1 MPTIEITKRLLKRL
15 TLLNLVTPKGLAIT
29 PLLSGPH
36 GIGKSQIVVKTAKDL
51 GGIALIVEGGSLKE
65 GEITGLPFAF
75 ENPDQSKE
83 VRFIP
88 YYHVANIKKLQ
99 KQYYEKLTRDGFLA
113 KTITLNE
120 QGIVIHRSGN
130 QFVLPFATEAERT
143 LRGEDNIY
151 QWGENLP
158 YEVKLDLITSKEIQP
173 ITLFIDELNR
183 TDPQVMR
190 ELMNIILNRNIN
202 GFNLP
207 WWVNIVAAINPSTQ
221 DSKYAVNEFDE
232 AQTDRFLKIALDAN
246 IEEWVD
252 YALKQGLDND
262 VVMAIASME
271 DIFVARAKASEDIDN
286 MSPSPRSWE
295 MVNYLVQ
302 YNPIFN
308 ETTFFSTQE
317 KKAVNEDTEFLV
329 RGKVGGAAGRL
340 FLQNLQADKTQ
351 KILPQELLDGKNSKL
366 QSDLVLKFKNMRKIR
381 QKIIA
386 DSVARY
392 LGDHI
397 ESLERNAPK
406 DTIKQLENQLVDFIS
421 ILDPTTTLSFIRK
434 TIWVNLKQ
442 NNRKTVFD
450 RFSHLFAKDVI
461 SQISQFQNNLEKMDS

>member
-1 MPTIEITKRLLKRL
+1 MATIEMTKRLLKRL
-15 TLLNLVTPKGLAIT
+15 SLLNLVTPEGLAIT

-36 GIGKSQIVVKTAKDL
+36 GIGKSQIVIKTAKEL
-51 GGIALIVEGGSLKE
+51 GGTALIVEGGSLKE

-99 KQYYEKLTRDGFLA
+99 KQYFEKLKKVGFLS

-120 QGIVIHRSGN
+120 QGIFINRAGN
-130 QFVLPFATEAERT
+130 QFVLPLANEAERT
-143 LRGEDNIY
+143 LRGEDNLY

-158 YEVKLDLITSKEIQP
+158 YEVKLELITSKEIQP

-246 IEEWVD
+246 LEEWVD
-252 YALKQGLDND
+252 YALKQSLDHD

-271 DIFVARAKASEDIDN
+271 DIFVARAKGSEDIDN

-295 MVNYLVQ
+295 MVNYIVQ

-308 ETTFFSTQE
+308 ETNFFSPQE
-317 KKAVNEDTEFLV
+317 KKAVTDDTAFLV

-340 FLQNLQADKTQ
+340 FLQNLQADKTE
-351 KILPQELLDGKNSKL
+351 KILPQELLDGNHSKL
-366 QSDLVLKFKNMRKIR
+366 KSDLVLKFKNMRKIR
-381 QKIIA
+381 QKIIS
-386 DSVARY
+386 DNVVRF

-397 ESLERNAPK
+397 EALERNASK
-406 DTIKQLENQLVDFIS
+406 DTIKLLESQLVDFIS
-421 ILDPTTTLSFIRK
+421 LLDPTTTLSFVRK
-434 TIWVNLKQ
+434 MIWVNLKQ
-442 NNRKTVFD
+442 NHKKTVFD
-450 RFSHLFAKDVI
+450 RFSHLFAKEVI
-461 SQISQFQNNLEKMDS
+461 SQISQFQHQLEKMNP